1 MANGNLKR
9 LNQSLEITV
18 QDSLDGLE
26 DFTLQMAYATTDA
39 QFEILSI
46 DSVAHTIKSSPA
58 TPVALTLIDNAIT
71 DVDTLPAPRR
81 KFA

>member
-1 MANGNLKR
+1 MANGILKR

-26 DFTLQMAYATTDA
+26 DFTLQMAYATTGA

-46 DSVAHTIKSSPA
+46 DSIAGSINSSPA